1 MKKIKFAFPSQRNR
15 GPWTDVEKRLEDF
28 SFNLYFSYIFD
39 ESVKTHEKLQDE
51 YIEAFLDQDHDQME
65 KLNVELALVESAFEA
80 TACMLDASTEE
91 YS

>member
-1 MKKIKFAFPSQRNR
+1 MKKVKFALAPQRNR
-15 GPWTDVEKRLEDF
+15 GPLADAEKRLEDF

-51 YIEAFLDQDHDQME
+51 YIEAFLDQDHDQTE
-65 KLNVELALVESAFEA
+65 KLNLELALVESAFEA
-80 TACMLDASTEE
+80 TACMLDASKEE

>member
-1 MKKIKFAFPSQRNR
+1 MKKIKFAFPPQRNR
-15 GPWTDVEKRLEDF
+15 GPLTDVEKRLEDF

-65 KLNVELALVESAFEA
+65 KLNLELALVESAFEA
-80 TACMLDASTEE
+80 TACMLDASKEE

>member
-1 MKKIKFAFPSQRNR
+1 MKKIKFAFPAPRNC
-15 GPWTDVEKRLEDF
+15 GPLTDVEKRLEDF

-80 TACMLDASTEE
+80 TACMLDISQEE

>member
-1 MKKIKFAFPSQRNR
+1 MKKVKFPLARERNR
-15 GPWTDVEKRLEDF
+15 GPLADVEKRLEDF

-65 KLNVELALVESAFEA
+65 KLNLELALIESTFEA
-80 TACMLDASTEE
+80 TASILDASKEE

>member
-1 MKKIKFAFPSQRNR
+1 MKKIKFIVPRQRNR
-15 GPWTDVEKRLEDF
+15 GPLTDVEKRLEDF

-51 YIEAFLDQDHDQME
+51 YVEAFLDQDHDQME
-65 KLNVELALVESAFEA
+65 KLNLELALVESAFEA
-80 TACMLDASTEE
+80 TACMLDASQEE